1 MDIPAQT
8 IEPGHDDRRT
18 KHRGG
23 VQCGRQLRSPVQR
36 IGSLT
41 RLDLNVAVAEVQA
54 LGGTKVLNGL
64 ALAFQSETGTT
75 LFIGTNSRRF
85 SATLILINSAFA
97 AVNSVSAADFG
108 DSFRSARRCARYFE
122 RQASRS

>member
-1 MDIPAQT
+1 MCSINGLDVLTERSDHERHTSRNQARNEMDIPAQT

-64 ALAFQSETGTT
+64 ALAFQSE
-75 LFIGTNSRRF
+75 
-85 SATLILINSAFA
+85 
-97 AVNSVSAADFG
+97 
-108 DSFRSARRCARYFE
+108 
-122 RQASRS
+122 